1 MKVICTRNNAEFE
14 LVSKDGGGITLKDL
28 NSGKERIVNCK
39 SYERFYKEVEEEVVE
54 EVEDLEEEETEEEV
68 DKEASEDSEEEE
80 VEDADK
86 DAVEDCEEEEEE
98 VEDAD
103 KDAVEDSEEE
113 EFEDCE
119 EEDEEF
125 EDCEEEDEEFEEEP
139 EPVKPVKPVKRGTKK
154 AEAKKEPKPISPL
167 KDVVETIVKA
177 AGCTIFVTRVKG
189 FHTIKLDGHMCMA
202 FTFSTK
208 GIVLW
213 LRTKALDG
221 LNIKYKTIKHMFDAR
236 ISLTKNNGKTAN
248 FIRKCVAASVE
259 YQKGVNIRRAQK
271 AEALEA
277 ARQKKLEKEEQKK
290 KEAIA
295 EKLGVKPKKAAKK
308 ASKKVETPEVEAE
321 ALEGEEE

>member
-14 LVSKDGGGITLKDL
+14 LVSKDGDDITLKDL
-28 NSGKERIVNCK
+28 NSGKERIVNRK

-54 EVEDLEEEETEEEV
+54 EVEDLKEEETEEEV
-68 DKEASEDSEEEE
+68 DEEASEDSEEEE
-80 VEDADK
+80 VEDADE
-86 DAVEDCEEEEEE
+86 DAVEDCEEE
-98 VEDAD
+98 
-103 KDAVEDSEEE
+103 
-113 EFEDCE
+113 
-119 EEDEEF
+119 DEES
-125 EDCEEEDEEFEEEP
+125 EEEP
-139 EPVKPVKPVKRGTKK
+139 EPVKPVKRGTKK
-154 AEAKKEPKPISPL
+154 AEAKKEPKPKKEKKVKEPKAPRQISPL

-221 LNIKYKTIKHMFDAR
+221 LNIEYKTMKHMFDAR
-236 ISLTKNNGKTAN
+236 ISLTEDNEKTAN
-248 FIRKCVAASVE
+248 LIRKCVAASVE
-259 YQKGVNIRRAQK
+259 YQKGVNTRKAQK

-321 ALEGEEE
+321 ALEDEEE

>member
-14 LVSKDGGGITLKDL
+14 LVSKDGDDITLKDL
-28 NSGKERIVNCK
+28 NSGKERIVNRK

-54 EVEDLEEEETEEEV
+54 KVEDLEEEETEEEV

-80 VEDADK
+80 VEDADE
-86 DAVEDCEEEEEE
+86 DAVEDCEEE
-98 VEDAD
+98 
-103 KDAVEDSEEE
+103 
-113 EFEDCE
+113 
-119 EEDEEF
+119 DEES
-125 EDCEEEDEEFEEEP
+125 EEEP
-139 EPVKPVKPVKRGTKK
+139 EPVKPVKRGTKK
-154 AEAKKEPKPISPL
+154 AEAKKEKKVKEPKAPRQISPL

-221 LNIKYKTIKHMFDAR
+221 LNIEYKTMKHMFDAR
-236 ISLTKNNGKTAN
+236 ISLTEDNEKTAN
-248 FIRKCVAASVE
+248 LIRKCVAASVE
-259 YQKGVNIRRAQK
+259 YQKGVNTRKAQK

-321 ALEGEEE
+321 ALEDEEE

>member
-14 LVSKDGGGITLKDL
+14 LVSKDGDDITLKDL
-28 NSGKERIVNCK
+28 NSGKERIVNRK

-68 DKEASEDSEEEE
+68 DEEASEDSEEEE
-80 VEDADK
+80 VEDAD
-86 DAVEDCEEEEEE
+86 EDT
-98 VEDAD
+98 V
-103 KDAVEDSEEE
+103 
-113 EFEDCE
+113 EDCE
-119 EEDEEF
+119 EEDEES
-125 EDCEEEDEEFEEEP
+125 EEEP
-139 EPVKPVKPVKRGTKK
+139 EEEPVKRGTKK
-154 AEAKKEPKPISPL
+154 AEAKKEPKPKKEKKVKEPKAPRQISPL

-177 AGCTIFVTRVKG
+177 AGCTIFVTNVKG

-221 LNIKYKTIKHMFDAR
+221 LNIEYKTMKHMFDAH
-236 ISLTKNNGKTAN
+236 ISLREDNEKTAN
-248 FIRKCVAASVE
+248 LIRKCVAASVE
-259 YQKGVNIRRAQK
+259 YQKGVNTRKAQK

-321 ALEGEEE
+321 ALEDEEE

>member
-14 LVSKDGGGITLKDL
+14 LVSKDGDDITLKDL
-28 NSGKERIVNCK
+28 NSGKERIVNRK

-68 DKEASEDSEEEE
+68 DEEASEDSEEEE
-80 VEDADK
+80 VEDAD
-86 DAVEDCEEEEEE
+86 EDT
-98 VEDAD
+98 V
-103 KDAVEDSEEE
+103 
-113 EFEDCE
+113 EDCE
-119 EEDEEF
+119 EEDEES
-125 EDCEEEDEEFEEEP
+125 EEEP
-139 EPVKPVKPVKRGTKK
+139 EPVKPVKRGTKK
-154 AEAKKEPKPISPL
+154 AEAKKEPKPKKEKKVKEPKAPRQISPL

-202 FTFSTK
+202 FTFSSK

-221 LNIKYKTIKHMFDAR
+221 LNIEYKTMKHMFDAR
-236 ISLTKNNGKTAN
+236 ISLTEDNEKTAN
-248 FIRKCVAASVE
+248 LIRKCVAASVE
-259 YQKGVNIRRAQK
+259 YQKGVNTRKAQK

-321 ALEGEEE
+321 ALEDEEE

>member
-14 LVSKDGGGITLKDL
+14 LVSKDGDDITLKDL
-28 NSGKERIVNCK
+28 NSGKERIVNRK
-39 SYERFYKEVEEEVVE
+39 AYERFYKEVEEEVVE

-68 DKEASEDSEEEE
+68 DEEASEDSEEEE
-80 VEDADK
+80 VEDADE
-86 DAVEDCEEEEEE
+86 DAVEDCEEE
-98 VEDAD
+98 
-103 KDAVEDSEEE
+103 
-113 EFEDCE
+113 
-119 EEDEEF
+119 DEES
-125 EDCEEEDEEFEEEP
+125 EEEP
-139 EPVKPVKPVKRGTKK
+139 EPVKPVKRGTKK
-154 AEAKKEPKPISPL
+154 AEAKKEPKPKKEKKVKEPKAPRQISPL

-221 LNIKYKTIKHMFDAR
+221 LNIEYKTMKHMFDAR
-236 ISLTKNNGKTAN
+236 ISLTEDNEKTAN
-248 FIRKCVAASVE
+248 LIRKCVAASVE
-259 YQKGVNIRRAQK
+259 YQKGVNTRKAQK

-321 ALEGEEE
+321 ALEDEEE

>member
-14 LVSKDGGGITLKDL
+14 LVSKDGDDITLKDL
-28 NSGKERIVNCK
+28 NSGKERIINRK

-54 EVEDLEEEETEEEV
+54 EVEDLKEEETEEEV

-80 VEDADK
+80 VEDADE
-86 DAVEDCEEEEEE
+86 DAV
-98 VEDAD
+98 
-103 KDAVEDSEEE
+103 
-113 EFEDCE
+113 
-119 EEDEEF
+119 

-139 EPVKPVKPVKRGTKK
+139 EPVKPVKRGTKK
-154 AEAKKEPKPISPL
+154 AEAKKEPKPKKEKKVKEPKAPRQISPL

-221 LNIKYKTIKHMFDAR
+221 LNIEYKTMKHMFDAR
-236 ISLTKNNGKTAN
+236 ISLTEDNEKTAN
-248 FIRKCVAASVE
+248 LIRKCVAASVE
-259 YQKGVNIRRAQK
+259 YQKGVNTRKAQK

-321 ALEGEEE
+321 ALEAEEE

>member
-14 LVSKDGGGITLKDL
+14 LVSKDGDDITLKDL
-28 NSGKERIVNCK
+28 NSGKERIVNRK

-54 EVEDLEEEETEEEV
+54 EVKDLEEEETKEEV
-68 DKEASEDSEEEE
+68 DEEAS
-80 VEDADK
+80 
-86 DAVEDCEEEEEE
+86 
-98 VEDAD
+98 
-103 KDAVEDSEEE
+103 
-113 EFEDCE
+113 
-119 EEDEEF
+119 
-125 EDCEEEDEEFEEEP
+125 EEEP
-139 EPVKPVKPVKRGTKK
+139 EPVKPVKRGTKK
-154 AEAKKEPKPISPL
+154 AEAKKEPKPKKEKKVKEPKAPRQISPL

-221 LNIKYKTIKHMFDAR
+221 LNIEYKTMKHMFDAR
-236 ISLTKNNGKTAN
+236 ISLTEDNEKTAN
-248 FIRKCVAASVE
+248 LIRKCVAASVE
-259 YQKGVNIRRAQK
+259 YQKGVNTRKAQK

-321 ALEGEEE
+321 ALEDEEE

>member
-14 LVSKDGGGITLKDL
+14 LVSKDGDDITLKDL
-28 NSGKERIVNCK
+28 NSGKERIVNRK

-80 VEDADK
+80 VEDADE
-86 DAVEDCEEEEEE
+86 DAV
-98 VEDAD
+98 
-103 KDAVEDSEEE
+103 
-113 EFEDCE
+113 
-119 EEDEEF
+119 

-139 EPVKPVKPVKRGTKK
+139 EPVKPVKRGTKK
-154 AEAKKEPKPISPL
+154 AEAKKEPKPKKEKKVKEPKAPRQISPL

-221 LNIKYKTIKHMFDAR
+221 LNIEYKTMKHMFDAR
-236 ISLTKNNGKTAN
+236 ISLTEDNEKTAN
-248 FIRKCVAASVE
+248 LIRKCVAASVE
-259 YQKGVNIRRAQK
+259 YQKGVNTRKAQK

-308 ASKKVETPEVEAE
+308 HLKK
-321 ALEGEEE
+321 

>member
-1 MKVICTRNNAEFE
+1 MKTLQNLFRKCGNIMKVICTRNNAEFE
-14 LVSKDGGGITLKDL
+14 LVSKDGDDITLKDL
-28 NSGKERIVNCK
+28 NSGKERIVNRK

-80 VEDADK
+80 VEDADE
-86 DAVEDCEEEEEE
+86 DAV
-98 VEDAD
+98 
-103 KDAVEDSEEE
+103 
-113 EFEDCE
+113 
-119 EEDEEF
+119 

-139 EPVKPVKPVKRGTKK
+139 EPVKPVKRGTKK
-154 AEAKKEPKPISPL
+154 AEAKKEPKPKKEKKVKEPKAPRQISPL

-221 LNIKYKTIKHMFDAR
+221 LNIEYKTMKHMFDAR
-236 ISLTKNNGKTAN
+236 ISLTEDNEKTAN
-248 FIRKCVAASVE
+248 LIRKCVAASVE
-259 YQKGVNIRRAQK
+259 YQKGVNTRKAQK

-308 ASKKVETPEVEAE
+308 ASKKVETSEVEAE
-321 ALEGEEE
+321 ALEDEEE

>member
-14 LVSKDGGGITLKDL
+14 LVSKDGDDITLKDL
-28 NSGKERIVNCK
+28 NSGKERIVNRK

-80 VEDADK
+80 VEDADE
-86 DAVEDCEEEEEE
+86 DAVEDCEEE
-98 VEDAD
+98 
-103 KDAVEDSEEE
+103 
-113 EFEDCE
+113 
-119 EEDEEF
+119 DEES
-125 EDCEEEDEEFEEEP
+125 EEEP
-139 EPVKPVKPVKRGTKK
+139 EPVKPVKRGTKK
-154 AEAKKEPKPISPL
+154 AEVKKEPKPKKEKKVKEPKAPRQISPL

-221 LNIKYKTIKHMFDAR
+221 LNIEYKTMKHMFDAR
-236 ISLTKNNGKTAN
+236 ISLTEDNEKTAN
-248 FIRKCVAASVE
+248 LIRKCVAASVE
-259 YQKGVNIRRAQK
+259 YQKGVNTRKAQK

-308 ASKKVETPEVEAE
+308 ASKKIETPEVEAE
-321 ALEGEEE
+321 ALEDEEE

>member
-14 LVSKDGGGITLKDL
+14 LVSKDGDDITLKDL
-28 NSGKERIVNCK
+28 NSGKERIVNRK
-39 SYERFYKEVEEEVVE
+39 SYERFYKEVE

-80 VEDADK
+80 VEDADE
-86 DAVEDCEEEEEE
+86 DAVEDCEEE
-98 VEDAD
+98 
-103 KDAVEDSEEE
+103 
-113 EFEDCE
+113 
-119 EEDEEF
+119 DEES
-125 EDCEEEDEEFEEEP
+125 EEEP
-139 EPVKPVKPVKRGTKK
+139 EPVKPVKRGTKK
-154 AEAKKEPKPISPL
+154 AEAKKEPKPKKEKKVKEPKAPRQISPL

-221 LNIKYKTIKHMFDAR
+221 LNIEYKTMKHMFDAR
-236 ISLTKNNGKTAN
+236 ISLTEDNEKTAN
-248 FIRKCVAASVE
+248 LIRKCVAASVE
-259 YQKGVNIRRAQK
+259 YQKGVNTRKAQK

-321 ALEGEEE
+321 ALEDEEE

>member
-14 LVSKDGGGITLKDL
+14 LVSKDGDDITLKDL
-28 NSGKERIVNCK
+28 NSGKERIVNRK

-68 DKEASEDSEEEE
+68 DEEASEDSEEEE
-80 VEDADK
+80 VEDADE
-86 DAVEDCEEEEEE
+86 DAVEDCEEE
-98 VEDAD
+98 
-103 KDAVEDSEEE
+103 
-113 EFEDCE
+113 
-119 EEDEEF
+119 DEES
-125 EDCEEEDEEFEEEP
+125 EEEP
-139 EPVKPVKPVKRGTKK
+139 EPVKPVKRGTKK
-154 AEAKKEPKPISPL
+154 AEAKKEPKPKKEKKEKEPKAPRQISPL

-221 LNIKYKTIKHMFDAR
+221 LNIEYKTMKHMFDAR
-236 ISLTKNNGKTAN
+236 ISLTEDNEKTAN
-248 FIRKCVAASVE
+248 LIRKCVAASVE
-259 YQKGVNIRRAQK
+259 YQKGVNTRKAQK

-321 ALEGEEE
+321 ALEDEEE

>member
-1 MKVICTRNNAEFE
+1 MKVICTRNNVEFE
-14 LVSKDGGGITLKDL
+14 LVSKDGDDITLKDL
-28 NSGKERIVNCK
+28 NSGKERIVNRK

-54 EVEDLEEEETEEEV
+54 EVEDLEEEETKEEV
-68 DKEASEDSEEEE
+68 DEEASEDSEEEVVEE
-80 VEDADK
+80 VEEEDEDAVE
-86 DAVEDCEEEEEE
+86 DAVEDCEEE
-98 VEDAD
+98 
-103 KDAVEDSEEE
+103 
-113 EFEDCE
+113 
-119 EEDEEF
+119 DEES
-125 EDCEEEDEEFEEEP
+125 EEEP
-139 EPVKPVKPVKRGTKK
+139 EPVKRGTKK
-154 AEAKKEPKPISPL
+154 AEAKKEPKPKKEKKVKEPKAPRQISPL

-221 LNIKYKTIKHMFDAR
+221 LNIEYKTMKHMFDAR
-236 ISLTKNNGKTAN
+236 ISLTEDNEKTAN
-248 FIRKCVAASVE
+248 LIRKCVAASVE
-259 YQKGVNIRRAQK
+259 YQKGVNTRKAQK

-308 ASKKVETPEVEAE
+308 AETPEVEAE
-321 ALEGEEE
+321 ALEDEEE

>member
-14 LVSKDGGGITLKDL
+14 LVSKDGDDITLKDL
-28 NSGKERIVNCK
+28 NSGKERIVNRK

-80 VEDADK
+80 VEDADE
-86 DAVEDCEEEEEE
+86 DAV
-98 VEDAD
+98 
-103 KDAVEDSEEE
+103 
-113 EFEDCE
+113 
-119 EEDEEF
+119 

-139 EPVKPVKPVKRGTKK
+139 EPVKPVKRGTKK
-154 AEAKKEPKPISPL
+154 AEAKKEPKPKKEKKVKEPKAPRQISPL

-221 LNIKYKTIKHMFDAR
+221 LNIEYKTMKHMFDAR
-236 ISLTKNNGKTAN
+236 ISLTEDNEKTAN
-248 FIRKCVAASVE
+248 LIRKSVAASVE
-259 YQKGVNIRRAQK
+259 YQKGVNTRKAQK

-321 ALEGEEE
+321 ALEDEEE

>member
-1 MKVICTRNNAEFE
+1 M
-14 LVSKDGGGITLKDL
+14 
-28 NSGKERIVNCK
+28 
-39 SYERFYKEVEEEVVE
+39 
-54 EVEDLEEEETEEEV
+54 
-68 DKEASEDSEEEE
+68 
-80 VEDADK
+80 
-86 DAVEDCEEEEEE
+86 
-98 VEDAD
+98 
-103 KDAVEDSEEE
+103 
-113 EFEDCE
+113 
-119 EEDEEF
+119 
-125 EDCEEEDEEFEEEP
+125 
-139 EPVKPVKPVKRGTKK
+139 
-154 AEAKKEPKPISPL
+154 

-221 LNIKYKTIKHMFDAR
+221 LNIEYKTMKHMFDAR
-236 ISLTKNNGKTAN
+236 ISLTEDNEKTAN
-248 FIRKCVAASVE
+248 LIRKCVAASVE
-259 YQKGVNIRRAQK
+259 YQKGVNIRKAQK

-321 ALEGEEE
+321 ALEDEEE

>member
-14 LVSKDGGGITLKDL
+14 LVSKDGDDITLKDL
-28 NSGKERIVNCK
+28 NSGKERIVNRK

-80 VEDADK
+80 VEDADE
-86 DAVEDCEEEEEE
+86 DAVKDCEEENEE
-98 VEDAD
+98 
-103 KDAVEDSEEE
+103 S
-113 EFEDCE
+113 
-119 EEDEEF
+119 
-125 EDCEEEDEEFEEEP
+125 EEEP
-139 EPVKPVKPVKRGTKK
+139 EPVKPVKRGTKK
-154 AEAKKEPKPISPL
+154 AEAKKEPKPKKEKKVKEPKAPRQISPL

-221 LNIKYKTIKHMFDAR
+221 LNIEYKTMKHMFDAR
-236 ISLTKNNGKTAN
+236 ISLTEDNEKTAN
-248 FIRKCVAASVE
+248 LIRKCVAASVE
-259 YQKGVNIRRAQK
+259 YQKGVNTRKAQK

-321 ALEGEEE
+321 ALEDKEE

>member
-14 LVSKDGGGITLKDL
+14 LVSKDGDDITLKDL
-28 NSGKERIVNCK
+28 NSGKERIVNRK

-68 DKEASEDSEEEE
+68 DEEASEDSEEEE
-80 VEDADK
+80 VEDAD
-86 DAVEDCEEEEEE
+86 EDT
-98 VEDAD
+98 V
-103 KDAVEDSEEE
+103 
-113 EFEDCE
+113 EDCE
-119 EEDEEF
+119 EEDEES
-125 EDCEEEDEEFEEEP
+125 EEEP
-139 EPVKPVKPVKRGTKK
+139 EPVKPVKRGTKK
-154 AEAKKEPKPISPL
+154 AEAKKEPKPKKEKKVKEPKAPRQISPL

-221 LNIKYKTIKHMFDAR
+221 LNIEYKTMKHMFDAR
-236 ISLTKNNGKTAN
+236 ISLTEDNEKTAN
-248 FIRKCVAASVE
+248 LIRKCVAASVE
-259 YQKGVNIRRAQK
+259 YQKGVNTRKAQK

>member
-14 LVSKDGGGITLKDL
+14 LVSKDGDDITLKDL
-28 NSGKERIVNCK
+28 NSGKERIVNRK

-80 VEDADK
+80 VEDADE
-86 DAVEDCEEEEEE
+86 DAV
-98 VEDAD
+98 
-103 KDAVEDSEEE
+103 
-113 EFEDCE
+113 
-119 EEDEEF
+119 

-139 EPVKPVKPVKRGTKK
+139 EPVKPVKRGTKK
-154 AEAKKEPKPISPL
+154 AEAKKEPKPKKEKKVKEPKAPRQISPL

-208 GIVLW
+208 RIVLW

-221 LNIKYKTIKHMFDAR
+221 LNIEYKTMKHMFDAR
-236 ISLTKNNGKTAN
+236 ISLTEDNEKTAN
-248 FIRKCVAASVE
+248 LIRKCVAASVE
-259 YQKGVNIRRAQK
+259 YQKGVNTRKAQK

-321 ALEGEEE
+321 ALEDEEE

>member
-14 LVSKDGGGITLKDL
+14 LVSKDGDDITLKDL
-28 NSGKERIVNCK
+28 NSGKERIVNRK

-68 DKEASEDSEEEE
+68 DEEASEDSEEEE
-80 VEDADK
+80 VEDADE
-86 DAVEDCEEEEEE
+86 DAVEDCEEE
-98 VEDAD
+98 
-103 KDAVEDSEEE
+103 
-113 EFEDCE
+113 
-119 EEDEEF
+119 DEES
-125 EDCEEEDEEFEEEP
+125 EEEP
-139 EPVKPVKPVKRGTKK
+139 EPVKPVKRGTKK
-154 AEAKKEPKPISPL
+154 AEAKKEPKPKKEKKVKEPKAPRQISPL

-177 AGCTIFVTRVKG
+177 ACCTIFVTRVKG

-221 LNIKYKTIKHMFDAR
+221 LNIEYKTMKHMFDAR
-236 ISLTKNNGKTAN
+236 ISLTEDNEKTAN
-248 FIRKCVAASVE
+248 LIRKCVAASVE
-259 YQKGVNIRRAQK
+259 YQKGVNTRKAQK

-321 ALEGEEE
+321 ALEDEEE

>member
-14 LVSKDGGGITLKDL
+14 LVSKDGDDITLKDL
-28 NSGKERIVNCK
+28 NSGKERIVNRK

-54 EVEDLEEEETEEEV
+54 EVEDLEEEETEEE
-68 DKEASEDSEEEE
+68 ASEDSEEEE
-80 VEDADK
+80 VEDA
-86 DAVEDCEEEEEE
+86 V
-98 VEDAD
+98 
-103 KDAVEDSEEE
+103 
-113 EFEDCE
+113 EDCE
-119 EEDEEF
+119 EEDEES
-125 EDCEEEDEEFEEEP
+125 EEEP
-139 EPVKPVKPVKRGTKK
+139 EPVKPVKRGTKK
-154 AEAKKEPKPISPL
+154 AEAKKEPKPKKEKKVKEPKAPRQISPL

-221 LNIKYKTIKHMFDAR
+221 LNIEYKTMKHMFDAR
-236 ISLTKNNGKTAN
+236 ISLTEDNEKTAN
-248 FIRKCVAASVE
+248 LIRKCVAASVE
-259 YQKGVNIRRAQK
+259 YQKGVNTRKAQK

-321 ALEGEEE
+321 ALEDEEE

>member
-14 LVSKDGGGITLKDL
+14 LVSKDGDDITLKDL
-28 NSGKERIVNCK
+28 NSGKERIVNRK

-68 DKEASEDSEEEE
+68 DEEASEDSEEEE
-80 VEDADK
+80 VEDADE
-86 DAVEDCEEEEEE
+86 DAVEDCEEE
-98 VEDAD
+98 
-103 KDAVEDSEEE
+103 
-113 EFEDCE
+113 
-119 EEDEEF
+119 DEES
-125 EDCEEEDEEFEEEP
+125 EEEP
-139 EPVKPVKPVKRGTKK
+139 EPVKPVKRGTKK
-154 AEAKKEPKPISPL
+154 AEAKKEPKPKKEKKVKEPKAPRQISPL

-189 FHTIKLDGHMCMA
+189 FHTIKFGGHMCMA

-221 LNIKYKTIKHMFDAR
+221 LNIEYKTMKHMFDAR
-236 ISLTKNNGKTAN
+236 ISLTEDNEKTAN
-248 FIRKCVAASVE
+248 LIRKCVAASVE
-259 YQKGVNIRRAQK
+259 YQKGVNTRKAQK

-321 ALEGEEE
+321 ALEDEEE

>member
-14 LVSKDGGGITLKDL
+14 LVSKDGDDITLKDL
-28 NSGKERIVNCK
+28 NSSKERIVNRK

-54 EVEDLEEEETEEEV
+54 EVEDLEEETEEEV

-80 VEDADK
+80 VEDADE
-86 DAVEDCEEEEEE
+86 DAV
-98 VEDAD
+98 
-103 KDAVEDSEEE
+103 
-113 EFEDCE
+113 
-119 EEDEEF
+119 

-139 EPVKPVKPVKRGTKK
+139 EPVKPVKRGTKK
-154 AEAKKEPKPISPL
+154 AEAKKEPKPKKEKKVKEPKAPRQISPL

-221 LNIKYKTIKHMFDAR
+221 LNIEYKTMKHMFDAR
-236 ISLTKNNGKTAN
+236 ISLTEDNEKTAN
-248 FIRKCVAASVE
+248 LIRKCVAASVE
-259 YQKGVNIRRAQK
+259 YQKGVNTRKAQK

-321 ALEGEEE
+321 ALEDEEE

>member
-1 MKVICTRNNAEFE
+1 MKTLQNLFRKCGNIMKVICTRNNAEFE
-14 LVSKDGGGITLKDL
+14 LVSKDGDDITLKDL
-28 NSGKERIVNCK
+28 NSGKERIVNRK

-68 DKEASEDSEEEE
+68 DEEASEDSEEEE
-80 VEDADK
+80 VEDAD
-86 DAVEDCEEEEEE
+86 EDT
-98 VEDAD
+98 V
-103 KDAVEDSEEE
+103 
-113 EFEDCE
+113 EDCE
-119 EEDEEF
+119 EEDEES
-125 EDCEEEDEEFEEEP
+125 EEEP
-139 EPVKPVKPVKRGTKK
+139 EPEPVKPVKRGTKK
-154 AEAKKEPKPISPL
+154 AEAKKEPKPKKEKKVKEPKAPRQISPL

-221 LNIKYKTIKHMFDAR
+221 LNIEYKTMKHMFDAR
-236 ISLTKNNGKTAN
+236 ISLTEDNEKTAN
-248 FIRKCVAASVE
+248 LIRKCVAASVE
-259 YQKGVNIRRAQK
+259 YQKGVNTRKAQK

-321 ALEGEEE
+321 ALEDEEE

>member
-14 LVSKDGGGITLKDL
+14 LVSKDGDDITLKDL
-28 NSGKERIVNCK
+28 NSGKERIVNRK

-80 VEDADK
+80 VEDADE
-86 DAVEDCEEEEEE
+86 DAVEDCEEE
-98 VEDAD
+98 D
-103 KDAVEDSEEE
+103 
-113 EFEDCE
+113 
-119 EEDEEF
+119 
-125 EDCEEEDEEFEEEP
+125 EEP
-139 EPVKPVKPVKRGTKK
+139 EEEPVKRGTKK
-154 AEAKKEPKPISPL
+154 VEAKKEPKPKKEKKVKEPKAPRQISPL

-221 LNIKYKTIKHMFDAR
+221 LNIEYKTMKHMFDAR
-236 ISLTKNNGKTAN
+236 ISLTEDNEKTAN
-248 FIRKCVAASVE
+248 LIRKCVAASVE
-259 YQKGVNIRRAQK
+259 YQKGVNTRKAQK

>member
-14 LVSKDGGGITLKDL
+14 LVSKDGDDITLKDL
-28 NSGKERIVNCK
+28 NSGKERIVNRK

-68 DKEASEDSEEEE
+68 DEEASEDSEEEE
-80 VEDADK
+80 VEDADE
-86 DAVEDCEEEEEE
+86 DAVEDCEEE
-98 VEDAD
+98 
-103 KDAVEDSEEE
+103 
-113 EFEDCE
+113 
-119 EEDEEF
+119 DEES
-125 EDCEEEDEEFEEEP
+125 EEEP
-139 EPVKPVKPVKRGTKK
+139 EPVKPGTKK
-154 AEAKKEPKPISPL
+154 AEAKKEPKPKKEKKVKEPKAPRQISPL

-221 LNIKYKTIKHMFDAR
+221 LNIEYKTMKHMLDAR
-236 ISLTKNNGKTAN
+236 ISLTEDNEKTAN
-248 FIRKCVAASVE
+248 LIRKCVAASVE
-259 YQKGVNIRRAQK
+259 YQKGVNTRRAQK

-321 ALEGEEE
+321 ALEDEEE

>member
-14 LVSKDGGGITLKDL
+14 LVSKDGDDITLKDL
-28 NSGKERIVNCK
+28 NSGKERIVNRK

-54 EVEDLEEEETEEEV
+54 EVEDLEEEETEEE
-68 DKEASEDSEEEE
+68 
-80 VEDADK
+80 
-86 DAVEDCEEEEEE
+86 
-98 VEDAD
+98 
-103 KDAVEDSEEE
+103 
-113 EFEDCE
+113 
-119 EEDEEF
+119 
-125 EDCEEEDEEFEEEP
+125 P
-139 EPVKPVKPVKRGTKK
+139 EPVKPVKRGTKK
-154 AEAKKEPKPISPL
+154 AEAKKEPKPKKEKKVKEPKAPRQISPL

-221 LNIKYKTIKHMFDAR
+221 LNIEYKTMKHMFDAR
-236 ISLTKNNGKTAN
+236 ISLTEDNEKTAN
-248 FIRKCVAASVE
+248 LIRKCVAASVE
-259 YQKGVNIRRAQK
+259 YQKGVNTRKAQK

-321 ALEGEEE
+321 ALEDEEE

>member
-14 LVSKDGGGITLKDL
+14 LVSKDGDDITLKDL
-28 NSGKERIVNCK
+28 NSGKERIVNRK

-54 EVEDLEEEETEEEV
+54 EVEDVEEEETEGEV

-80 VEDADK
+80 VEDA
-86 DAVEDCEEEEEE
+86 VEDCEEE
-98 VEDAD
+98 D
-103 KDAVEDSEEE
+103 K
-113 EFEDCE
+113 
-119 EEDEEF
+119 
-125 EDCEEEDEEFEEEP
+125 EFEEEP
-139 EPVKPVKPVKRGTKK
+139 EPVKPVKRGTKK
-154 AEAKKEPKPISPL
+154 AEAKKEPKPKKEKKVKEPKAPRQISPL

-221 LNIKYKTIKHMFDAR
+221 LNIEYKTMKHMFDAR
-236 ISLTKNNGKTAN
+236 ISLTEDNEKTAN
-248 FIRKCVAASVE
+248 LIRKCVAASVE
-259 YQKGVNIRRAQK
+259 YQKGVNTRKAQK

-321 ALEGEEE
+321 ALEDEEE

>member
-14 LVSKDGGGITLKDL
+14 LVSKDGDDITLKDL
-28 NSGKERIVNCK
+28 NSGKERIVNRK

-68 DKEASEDSEEEE
+68 DEEASEDSEEEE
-80 VEDADK
+80 VEDADE
-86 DAVEDCEEEEEE
+86 DAVEDCEEE
-98 VEDAD
+98 
-103 KDAVEDSEEE
+103 
-113 EFEDCE
+113 
-119 EEDEEF
+119 DEES
-125 EDCEEEDEEFEEEP
+125 EEEP
-139 EPVKPVKPVKRGTKK
+139 EPVKPVKRGTKK
-154 AEAKKEPKPISPL
+154 AEAKKEPKPKKEKKVKEPKAPRQISPL

-221 LNIKYKTIKHMFDAR
+221 LNIEYKTMKHMFDAR
-236 ISLTKNNGKTAN
+236 ISLTEDNEKTAN
-248 FIRKCVAASVE
+248 LIRKCIAASVE
-259 YQKGVNIRRAQK
+259 YQKGVNTRKAQK

-295 EKLGVKPKKAAKK
+295 EKLGVNPKKAAKK

-321 ALEGEEE
+321 ALEDEEE

>member
-14 LVSKDGGGITLKDL
+14 LVSKDGDDIILKDL
-28 NSGKERIVNCK
+28 NSGKERIVNRK

-80 VEDADK
+80 VEDADE
-86 DAVEDCEEEEEE
+86 DAVEDCEEE
-98 VEDAD
+98 
-103 KDAVEDSEEE
+103 
-113 EFEDCE
+113 
-119 EEDEEF
+119 DEES
-125 EDCEEEDEEFEEEP
+125 EEEP
-139 EPVKPVKPVKRGTKK
+139 EPVKPVKRGTKK
-154 AEAKKEPKPISPL
+154 AEAKKEPKPKKEKKVKEPKAPRQISPL

-221 LNIKYKTIKHMFDAR
+221 LNIEYKTMKHMFDAR
-236 ISLTKNNGKTAN
+236 ISLTEDNEKTAN
-248 FIRKCVAASVE
+248 LIRKCVAASVE
-259 YQKGVNIRRAQK
+259 YQKGVNTRKAQK

-321 ALEGEEE
+321 ALEDEEE

>member
-1 MKVICTRNNAEFE
+1 MKAICTRNNAEFE
-14 LVSKDGGGITLKDL
+14 LVSKDGDDITLKDL
-28 NSGKERIVNCK
+28 NSGKERIVNRK

-80 VEDADK
+80 VEDADE
-86 DAVEDCEEEEEE
+86 DAV
-98 VEDAD
+98 
-103 KDAVEDSEEE
+103 
-113 EFEDCE
+113 
-119 EEDEEF
+119 

-139 EPVKPVKPVKRGTKK
+139 EPVKPVKRGTKK
-154 AEAKKEPKPISPL
+154 AEAKKEPKPKKEKKVKEPKAPRQISPL

-221 LNIKYKTIKHMFDAR
+221 LNIEYKTMKHMFDAR
-236 ISLTKNNGKTAN
+236 ISLTEDNEKTAN
-248 FIRKCVAASVE
+248 LIRKCVAASVE
-259 YQKGVNIRRAQK
+259 YQKGVNTRKAQK

-321 ALEGEEE
+321 ALEDEEE

>member
-14 LVSKDGGGITLKDL
+14 LVSKDGDDITLKDL
-28 NSGKERIVNCK
+28 NSGKERIVNRK

-80 VEDADK
+80 VEDADE
-86 DAVEDCEEEEEE
+86 DAV
-98 VEDAD
+98 
-103 KDAVEDSEEE
+103 
-113 EFEDCE
+113 
-119 EEDEEF
+119 

-139 EPVKPVKPVKRGTKK
+139 EPVKPVKRGTKK
-154 AEAKKEPKPISPL
+154 AKKEPKPKKEKKVKEPKAPRQISPL

-221 LNIKYKTIKHMFDAR
+221 LNIEYKTMKHMFDAR
-236 ISLTKNNGKTAN
+236 ISLTEDNEKTAN
-248 FIRKCVAASVE
+248 LIRKCVAASVE
-259 YQKGVNIRRAQK
+259 YQKGVNTRKAQK

-321 ALEGEEE
+321 ALEDEEE

>member
-14 LVSKDGGGITLKDL
+14 LVSKDGDDITLKDL
-28 NSGKERIVNCK
+28 NSGKERIVNRK

-54 EVEDLEEEETEEEV
+54 EIKDLEEEETEEEV
-68 DKEASEDSEEEE
+68 DEEASEDSEEEE
-80 VEDADK
+80 VEDADE
-86 DAVEDCEEEEEE
+86 DAV
-98 VEDAD
+98 
-103 KDAVEDSEEE
+103 
-113 EFEDCE
+113 
-119 EEDEEF
+119 

-139 EPVKPVKPVKRGTKK
+139 EPVKPVKRGTKK
-154 AEAKKEPKPISPL
+154 AEAKKEPKPKKEKKVKEPKAPRQISPL

-221 LNIKYKTIKHMFDAR
+221 LNIEYKTMKHMFDAR
-236 ISLTKNNGKTAN
+236 ISLTEDNEKTAN
-248 FIRKCVAASVE
+248 LIRKCVAASVE
-259 YQKGVNIRRAQK
+259 YQKGVNTRKAQK

-321 ALEGEEE
+321 ALEDEEE

>member
-14 LVSKDGGGITLKDL
+14 LVSKDGDDITLKDL
-28 NSGKERIVNCK
+28 NSGKERIVNRK

-68 DKEASEDSEEEE
+68 DEEASEDSEEEE
-80 VEDADK
+80 VEDAD
-86 DAVEDCEEEEEE
+86 EDT
-98 VEDAD
+98 V
-103 KDAVEDSEEE
+103 
-113 EFEDCE
+113 EDCE
-119 EEDEEF
+119 EEDEES
-125 EDCEEEDEEFEEEP
+125 EEEP
-139 EPVKPVKPVKRGTKK
+139 EPVKPVKRGTKK
-154 AEAKKEPKPISPL
+154 TEAKKEPKPKKEKKVKEPKAPRQISPL

-221 LNIKYKTIKHMFDAR
+221 LNIEYKTMKHMFDAR
-236 ISLTKNNGKTAN
+236 ISLTEDNEKTAN
-248 FIRKCVAASVE
+248 LIRKCVAASVE
-259 YQKGVNIRRAQK
+259 YQKGVNTRKAQK

-321 ALEGEEE
+321 ALEDEEE

>member
-1 MKVICTRNNAEFE
+1 MKVICTRNNKEFE
-14 LVSKDGGGITLKDL
+14 LVSKDGDDITLKDL

-80 VEDADK
+80 VEDADE
-86 DAVEDCEEEEEE
+86 DAVED
-98 VEDAD
+98 
-103 KDAVEDSEEE
+103 
-113 EFEDCE
+113 FE

-125 EDCEEEDEEFEEEP
+125 EKEP
-139 EPVKPVKPVKRGTKK
+139 EPVKPVKRGTKK
-154 AEAKKEPKPISPL
+154 AEAKKEPKPKKEKKVKKPKAPRQISPL

-221 LNIKYKTIKHMFDAR
+221 LNIEYKTMKHMFDAR
-236 ISLTKNNGKTAN
+236 ISLTEDNEKTAN
-248 FIRKCVAASVE
+248 LIRKCVAASVE
-259 YQKGVNIRRAQK
+259 YQKGVNTRKAQK

-321 ALEGEEE
+321 ALEDEEE

>member
-14 LVSKDGGGITLKDL
+14 LVSKDGDDITLKDL
-28 NSGKERIVNCK
+28 NSGKERIVNRK

-68 DKEASEDSEEEE
+68 DEEASEDSEEEE
-80 VEDADK
+80 VEDADE
-86 DAVEDCEEEEEE
+86 DAVEDCEEE
-98 VEDAD
+98 
-103 KDAVEDSEEE
+103 
-113 EFEDCE
+113 
-119 EEDEEF
+119 DEES
-125 EDCEEEDEEFEEEP
+125 EEEP
-139 EPVKPVKPVKRGTKK
+139 EPVKPVKRGTKK
-154 AEAKKEPKPISPL
+154 AEAKKEPKPKKEKKVKEPKAPRQISPL
-167 KDVVETIVKA
+167 KDVVETIVKV

-221 LNIKYKTIKHMFDAR
+221 LNIEYKTMKHMFDAR
-236 ISLTKNNGKTAN
+236 ISLTEDNEKTAN
-248 FIRKCVAASVE
+248 LIRKCVAASVE
-259 YQKGVNIRRAQK
+259 YQKGVNTRKAQK

-321 ALEGEEE
+321 ALEDEEE

>member
-14 LVSKDGGGITLKDL
+14 LVSKDGDDITLKDL
-28 NSGKERIVNCK
+28 NSGKERIINLK

-68 DKEASEDSEEEE
+68 DEEASEDSEEEE
-80 VEDADK
+80 VEDAD
-86 DAVEDCEEEEEE
+86 EDT
-98 VEDAD
+98 V
-103 KDAVEDSEEE
+103 
-113 EFEDCE
+113 EDCE
-119 EEDEEF
+119 EEDEES
-125 EDCEEEDEEFEEEP
+125 EEEP
-139 EPVKPVKPVKRGTKK
+139 EPVKPVKRGTKK
-154 AEAKKEPKPISPL
+154 AEAKKEPKPKKEKKVKEPKAPRQISPL

-221 LNIKYKTIKHMFDAR
+221 LNIEYKTMKHMFDAR
-236 ISLTKNNGKTAN
+236 ISLTEDNEKTAN
-248 FIRKCVAASVE
+248 LIRKCVAASVE
-259 YQKGVNIRRAQK
+259 YQKGVNTRKAQK

-321 ALEGEEE
+321 ALEDEEE

>member
-14 LVSKDGGGITLKDL
+14 LVSKDGDDITLKDL
-28 NSGKERIVNCK
+28 NSGKERIVNLK

-68 DKEASEDSEEEE
+68 DEEASEDSEEEE
-80 VEDADK
+80 VEDADE
-86 DAVEDCEEEEEE
+86 DAVEDCEEE
-98 VEDAD
+98 
-103 KDAVEDSEEE
+103 
-113 EFEDCE
+113 
-119 EEDEEF
+119 DEES
-125 EDCEEEDEEFEEEP
+125 EEEP
-139 EPVKPVKPVKRGTKK
+139 EPVKPVKRGTKK
-154 AEAKKEPKPISPL
+154 AEAKKEPKPKKEKKVKEPKAPRQISPL

-221 LNIKYKTIKHMFDAR
+221 LNIEYKTMKHMFDAR
-236 ISLTKNNGKTAN
+236 ISLTEDNEKTAN
-248 FIRKCVAASVE
+248 LIRKCVAASVE
-259 YQKGVNIRRAQK
+259 YQKGVNTRKAQK

-321 ALEGEEE
+321 ALEDEEE

>member
-14 LVSKDGGGITLKDL
+14 LVSKDGDDITLKDL
-28 NSGKERIVNCK
+28 NSGKERIVNRK

-80 VEDADK
+80 VEDAD
-86 DAVEDCEEEEEE
+86 ED
-98 VEDAD
+98 V
-103 KDAVEDSEEE
+103 V
-113 EFEDCE
+113 
-119 EEDEEF
+119 

-139 EPVKPVKPVKRGTKK
+139 EPVKPVKRGTKK
-154 AEAKKEPKPISPL
+154 AEAKKEPKPKKEKKVKEPKAPRQISPL

-221 LNIKYKTIKHMFDAR
+221 LNIEYKTMKHMFDAR
-236 ISLTKNNGKTAN
+236 ISLTEDNEKTAN
-248 FIRKCVAASVE
+248 LIRKCVAASVE
-259 YQKGVNIRRAQK
+259 YQKGVNTRKAQK

-321 ALEGEEE
+321 ALEDEEE

>member
-14 LVSKDGGGITLKDL
+14 LVSKDGDDITLKDL
-28 NSGKERIVNCK
+28 NSGKERIVNRK

-68 DKEASEDSEEEE
+68 DEEASEDSEEEE
-80 VEDADK
+80 VEDAD
-86 DAVEDCEEEEEE
+86 EDT
-98 VEDAD
+98 V
-103 KDAVEDSEEE
+103 
-113 EFEDCE
+113 EDCE
-119 EEDEEF
+119 EEDEES
-125 EDCEEEDEEFEEEP
+125 EEEP
-139 EPVKPVKPVKRGTKK
+139 EPVKPVKRGTKK
-154 AEAKKEPKPISPL
+154 AEAKKEPKPKKEKKVKEPKAPRQISPL

-221 LNIKYKTIKHMFDAR
+221 LNIEYKTMKHMFDAR
-236 ISLTKNNGKTAN
+236 ISLTEDNEKTAN
-248 FIRKCVAASVE
+248 LIRKCVAASVE
-259 YQKGVNIRRAQK
+259 YQKGVNTRKAQK
-271 AEALEA
+271 TEALEA

-321 ALEGEEE
+321 ALEDEEE

>member
-14 LVSKDGGGITLKDL
+14 LVSKDGDDITLKDL
-28 NSGKERIVNCK
+28 NSGKERIVNRK

-68 DKEASEDSEEEE
+68 DEEVDEDSEEE
-80 VEDADK
+80 VEDADE
-86 DAVEDCEEEEEE
+86 DAVEDCEEE
-98 VEDAD
+98 
-103 KDAVEDSEEE
+103 
-113 EFEDCE
+113 
-119 EEDEEF
+119 DEES
-125 EDCEEEDEEFEEEP
+125 EEEP
-139 EPVKPVKPVKRGTKK
+139 EPVKPVKRGTKK
-154 AEAKKEPKPISPL
+154 AEAKKEPKPKKEKKVKEPKAPRQISPL

-221 LNIKYKTIKHMFDAR
+221 LNIEYKTMKHMFDAR
-236 ISLTKNNGKTAN
+236 ISLTEDNEKTAN
-248 FIRKCVAASVE
+248 LIRKCVAASVE
-259 YQKGVNIRRAQK
+259 YQKGVNTRKAQK

-321 ALEGEEE
+321 ALEDEEE